1 MRFFIAVCLALS
13 AAVSAGAEAD
23 VEDVKAKPS
32 DQRPARIAV
41 SLWDV
46 GGGNFFN
53 PNAKITV
60 DVHGAQAFNAT
71 LSSVRREGGRTELQ
85 TLPCRDGESIQF
97 SAKYNRGSTQA
108 LDIRLFDAQ
117 GNVLAALTRNVP

>member
-46 GGGNFFN
+46 GGGNLFN

-71 LSSVRREGGRTELQ
+71 LSSVSREGVRTELQ
-85 TLPCRDGESIQF
+85 TLPCRDGRVSS
-97 SAKYNRGSTQA
+97 SAQNTTGSTQA
-108 LDIRLFDAQ
+108 LRSVYSMPMAMCWL
-117 GNVLAALTRNVP
+117 R

>member
-1 MRFFIAVCLALS
+1 MRFFIAVCLVLS
-13 AAVSAGAEAD
+13 AAVSACAKAD
-23 VEDVKAKPS
+23 ADDVKAKPS
-32 DQRPARIAV
+32 DQGQARIAV

-46 GGGNFFN
+46 GGGNLFN

-71 LSSVRREGGRTELQ
+71 LSSLSREGVRAELQ

-97 SAKYNRGSTQA
+97 SAKYNWGSTQA
-108 LDIRLFDAQ
+108 LVIRLFDAQ
-117 GNVLAALTRNVP
+117 GNVLASLTRNVP